1 MVKIILIGIAVI
13 GIPAS
18 GLLVYA
24 FFKSPEMH
32 VSRELF
38 INATPEAI
46 FPHINDSKKSYQW
59 VTWMDDDPKVV
70 MNYSGPSEGLGS
82 IASWKSNGM
91 MGEGTADII
100 ESVANRSVKTKL
112 SFLKP
117 MELSQLLVVSLSP
130 STGGTLVRLSLSWN
144 NPFILRLM
152 CIFSDMEKKMGG
164 LFEKALSNLKRIVEV
179 TSK

>member
-13 GIPAS
+13 GIPVG

-32 VSRELF
+32 VSRELL

-46 FPHINDSKKSYQW
+46 FPHINNSRKANQW
-59 VTWMDDDPKVV
+59 NWMCDEPGLE
-70 MNYSGPSEGLGS
+70 MSYSGPEAGLGS
-82 IASWKSNGM
+82 VGSWKSEGM
-91 MGEGTADII
+91 MGVGTAEIV
-100 ESVANRSVKTKL
+100 ESVVSRSVKTKL
-112 SFLKP
+112 SFIKP
-117 MELSQLLVVSLSP
+117 MEMSQLSEVSLNP
-130 STGGTLVRLSLSWN
+130 STGGTLVRLSFTWN

-152 CIFSDMEKKMGG
+152 CIFSDMDKKMGDS
-164 LFEKALSNLKRIVEV
+164 FEKALSNLKRIVEV